1 MDHRFLIF
9 FLLFEIGRV
18 VDDFGSLSS
27 LNLFFLSST
36 LHSPLKQVVLSIV
49 YITALSRFGV
59 VDLNGGN
66 KKDKNR
72 RNRCPSVFLFRL
84 SSGGEVKG

>member
-66 KKDKNR
+66 KKDKDDDDGQHDHP
-72 RNRCPSVFLFRL
+72 C
-84 SSGGEVKG
+84 